1 MGNPL
6 LPGGLGT
13 PPPLDKSLSC
23 SPGIHS
29 RFHALRPPSEVKD
42 TVAWG
47 SPVCRW
53 EEPAIWVKSL
63 HIGSNA
69 PPEPSPPPSPLRHR
83 HRDSSRGTVCRALT
97 RVLT

>member
-29 RFHALRPPSEVKD
+29 RFHALRPPSGVKD

-47 SPVCRW
+47 SPLCRW
-53 EEPAIWVKSL
+53 EEPAI
-63 HIGSNA
+63 
-69 PPEPSPPPSPLRHR
+69 
-83 HRDSSRGTVCRALT
+83 
-97 RVLT
+97 